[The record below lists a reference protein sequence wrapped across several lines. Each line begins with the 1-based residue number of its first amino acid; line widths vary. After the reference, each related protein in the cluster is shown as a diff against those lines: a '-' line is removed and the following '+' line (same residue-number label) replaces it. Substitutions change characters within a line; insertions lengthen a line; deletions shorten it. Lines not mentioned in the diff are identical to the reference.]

1 MTGGL
6 FYFVVMMRWFAGCSP
21 AMTRG
26 HGRGPR
32 AAGGPQGTGPATGRQ
47 AGSGVVSHPA
57 RRQRRMP
64 AYFQTGPNAALAPL
78 EISASRPA
86 LAAPVLGR

>member
-6 FYFVVMMRWFAGCSP
+6 FGFVTARRQSAGHFP

-26 HGRGPR
+26 HGRGRR
-32 AAGGPQGTGPATGRQ
+32 AAPQGTGSPQGTGPATGRQ
-47 AGSGVVSHPA
+47 AGSSAVSHPA

-64 AYFQTGPNAALAPL
+64 TYLQAGPRA
-78 EISASRPA
+78 
-86 LAAPVLGR
+86 